1 MFFST
6 ETSKGITK
14 TGVRLERQ
22 KSVIAMGEE
31 ASSSNASAMA
41 RSKAGA
47 ELRYYAAQPTIPSTG
62 VAAVSL
68 STAHLNAV
76 VKPMNTTP
84 SSKQQASSNK
94 SFACELC
101 NVCLNSKAQLK
112 QVRYNVRLG
121 NRIKIGEKLLYYL
134 HSMKNQNLSFL
145 KKVWQNPVKFDSK
158 ATFSLG
164 IPPF

>member
-1 MFFST
+1 
-6 ETSKGITK
+6 
-14 TGVRLERQ
+14 
-22 KSVIAMGEE
+22 
-31 ASSSNASAMA
+31 MA

-62 VAAVSL
+62 VAAASSL

-76 VKPMNTTP
+76 VKPMNTTS

-112 QVRYNVRLG
+112 QVRRLG
-121 NRIKIGEKLLYYL
+121 IRIEIGEKLLYYL
-134 HSMKNQNLSFL
+134 HSMKYLSFL
-145 KKVWQNPVKFDSK
+145 QK
-158 ATFSLG
+158 
-164 IPPF
+164 I

>member
-1 MFFST
+1 MA
-6 ETSKGITK
+6 
-14 TGVRLERQ
+14 LERE

-31 ASSSNASAMA
+31 ASSSNTSAMA

-47 ELRYYAAQPTIPSTG
+47 ELRYYAAQPTSSSTG
-62 VAAVSL
+62 VAAASL

-76 VKPMNTTP
+76 VKPMNTTS

-112 QVRYNVRLG
+112 QHLNSPRHNINYADSMAKAKADSAPGSALG
-121 NRIKIGEKLLYYL
+121 GHHGSMHAGVSIG
-134 HSMKNQNLSFL
+134 
-145 KKVWQNPVKFDSK
+145 
-158 ATFSLG
+158 
-164 IPPF
+164 

>member
-1 MFFST
+1 M
-6 ETSKGITK
+6 SKGTTK

-47 ELRYYAAQPTIPSTG
+47 ELRYYAAQPTSSSTG
-62 VAAVSL
+62 VAAASL

-76 VKPMNTTP
+76 VKPMNTTS

-112 QVRYNVRLG
+112 QVRRLG
-121 NRIKIGEKLLYYL
+121 NRIEIGEKLLYYL

>member
-1 MFFST
+1 M
-6 ETSKGITK
+6 SKGITK

-47 ELRYYAAQPTIPSTG
+47 ELRYYAAQPTSSSTG
-62 VAAVSL
+62 VAAASL

-76 VKPMNTTP
+76 VKPMNTTS

-112 QVRYNVRLG
+112 QVRRLG
-121 NRIKIGEKLLYYL
+121 N
-134 HSMKNQNLSFL
+134 
-145 KKVWQNPVKFDSK
+145 
-158 ATFSLG
+158 T
-164 IPPF
+164 